1 MHLLVMTLITIG
13 WNVGHGRDLANLMP
27 ERSVATR
34 AFDLVIGDMFLM
46 HELRGIFRTQE
57 DRFIMTFQTL
67 SFRDMAISLN
77 DAEMAL
83 LTGYPSSNILLVI
96 EAPTFD
102 LDIPFRLDMAGGASS
117 DGA

>member
-1 MHLLVMTLITIG
+1 
-13 WNVGHGRDLANLMP
+13 
-27 ERSVATR
+27 
-34 AFDLVIGDMFLM
+34 M